1 MSCATTCISGLL
13 KSLIR
18 SGASFEWNRSYNHLI
33 ETFTYSLNNGLM
45 LLFTKLLTEDR
56 KRVAKARTLEF
67 GLRIISTDL
76 IHRYFLK

>member
-1 MSCATTCISGLL
+1 
-13 KSLIR
+13 
-18 SGASFEWNRSYNHLI
+18 
-33 ETFTYSLNNGLM
+33 M